1 MCVYMCVRACMLEGC
16 LYYHKHMHVEVR
28 VQLARIFFFIST
40 CPSSQVISFGGKLLY
55 MMSHLLALEMTFN
68 EFLIFIQKMYHHLIN
83 RFHVLRHLFLC
94 QVFKFINKFCT
105 HLQTEQWLL
114 ISLFFK
120 NKSFPFCK

>member
-1 MCVYMCVRACMLEGC
+1 MCICVCVHACWRDVCTTTSICMWRLGYN
-16 LYYHKHMHVEVR
+16 LHGF
-28 VQLARIFFFIST
+28 FFFIST